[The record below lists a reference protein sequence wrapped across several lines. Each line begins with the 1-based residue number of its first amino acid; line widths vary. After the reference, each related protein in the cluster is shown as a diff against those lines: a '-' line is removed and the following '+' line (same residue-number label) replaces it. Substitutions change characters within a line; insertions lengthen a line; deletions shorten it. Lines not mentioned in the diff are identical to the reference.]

1 MLVSRRHFIQG
12 GLAVPLLA
20 AEKPVA
26 PRPNVL
32 LMIADDLPA
41 WVLGCYGN
49 KEFRTPSLDRLAQVG
64 TRFLNHVACAPAPG
78 VGRAT
83 LVTGRTPM
91 QLGEAGTAGP
101 GEVTL
106 DKLLGGA
113 GYACQ
118 ATDSSAEAVKLLG
131 QQTAGKPFLL
141 TVALTGL
148 RPPYDGVPQ
157 KYREMYAQT
166 KFETVGYQSA
176 AANAQRGREMLA
188 GVVASLRQYAA
199 AVTAL
204 DEGVGAVLAAIGQRH
219 LLDSTLVIF
228 TSTCGALAGR
238 HGLWDAADASDPPNM
253 YQETTVTPMIW
264 SWSGGFPPNS
274 RVPSWWLYDLLPT
287 ICEAA
292 AVPPPER
299 NLCGRSYLALAT
311 GKPLPK
317 KQPWRTMVCSHYG
330 NTDMARDSR
339 YKVVVRNEGKGP
351 NELFD
356 LVADPGEKVDQYENG
371 QFVTSRDA
379 LAAELA
385 GWKRKYSS

>member
-1 MLVSRRHFIQG
+1 MPI
-12 GLAVPLLA
+12 
-20 AEKPVA
+20 
-26 PRPNVL
+26 
-32 LMIADDLPA
+32 DLPA

-264 SWSGGFPPNS
+264 SWSG
-274 RVPSWWLYDLLPT
+274 RVPTQLTRPELVSSTTCCPPS
-287 ICEAA
+287 AK
-292 AVPPPER
+292 PPPFHR
-299 NLCGRSYLALAT
+299 PSATCAAGATWRWPPASRCPRSSPGARWSAAT
-311 GKPLPK
+311 MGTPI
-317 KQPWRTMVCSHYG
+317 WRAT
-330 NTDMARDSR
+330 
-339 YKVVVRNEGKGP
+339 
-351 NELFD
+351 
-356 LVADPGEKVDQYENG
+356 
-371 QFVTSRDA
+371 
-379 LAAELA
+379 AATKL
-385 GWKRKYSS
+385 W